1 MTAATTAEA
10 ATQPVICAVRRSG
23 SVTELI
29 LRAPDSLLYFDGHF
43 PRFPI
48 LPGVVQVDWAI
59 RLGRRHL
66 ALDASP
72 ARAIQVKFR
81 KPIPPNAEL
90 TLTLSLAHDGRR
102 LAFEYR
108 DAQGI
113 YSSGRIGF

>member
-1 MTAATTAEA
+1 MTAATA
-10 ATQPVICAVRRSG
+10 ANAVTEPVICAVRRSG
-23 SVTELI
+23 SALELSF
-29 LRAPDSLLYFDGHF
+29 RAPDSLLYFDGHF

-72 ARAIQVKFR
+72 ARTVQVKFR
-81 KPIPPNAEL
+81 KPIHPDAEL
-90 TLTLSLAHDGRR
+90 TLTLKLADDGHR

-108 DAQGI
+108 DAQEI
-113 YSSGRIGF
+113 YSSGQIGF

>member
-1 MTAATTAEA
+1 MTGAIAADAATE
-10 ATQPVICAVRRSG
+10 PVIRVVRRSG

-72 ARAIQVKFR
+72 ARTVQVKFR
-81 KPIPPNAEL
+81 KPIHPNIEL
-90 TLTLSLAHDGRR
+90 TLALSLAHDRRR

-108 DAQGI
+108 DVQGI
-113 YSSGRIGF
+113 YSSGQVGF